1 VTTNPLLRRLAGL
14 LLLAGPGLS
23 CAGAAGDDAAP
34 ASDAFIEAD
43 ALVETDALAPSD
55 ALDTPAQSD
64 VEGGEVDD
72 ARQPWTPDALW
83 AAYDPARCP
92 TLPDGFDAGGFDAG
106 HALLSA
112 GGEHG
117 VFVDR
122 LFYLFTV
129 LARDPSTRGTLR
141 SVASLAAIA
150 DDRSARVAAA
160 LGDAPGDAV
169 ALVDALRWTDA
180 DVAEIGAALAS
191 ALAPGPGGV
200 VGAELR
206 PSGVFMRYASEDDVG
221 LLRNAWEDAARGINR
236 LLGDYGVAAGSAT
249 VDEALSGAP
258 IVPGEDLFFEPAL
271 RVAIASMAAVGRDE
285 PVRYEPLV
293 AGENAAALA
302 RMASLDWDA
311 WPYSLILLPG
321 LGPNDPDT
329 ALTEGGKWR
338 CDQGYERWAAGLAPF
353 IATSGGHVH
362 PFPTPYCEALEM
374 KRYLMQAH
382 GVPEDA
388 ILIDPY
394 ARHTT
399 TNVRNVSRQVLRYG
413 IPPEKPILCTSDIA
427 QHLMLSALGPR
438 CTEELGYPCYDRSAV
453 LTTTDNCFV
462 VTPAVLYVDVS
473 DPLDP

>member
-1 VTTNPLLRRLAGL
+1 MRPRRFPVARTFLWLGALA
-14 LLLAGPGLS
+14 
-23 CAGAAGDDAAP
+23 AAKCSGDAASTD
-34 ASDAFIEAD
+34 ASTAD
-43 ALVETDALAPSD
+43 HSALVDA
-55 ALDTPAQSD
+55 
-64 VEGGEVDD
+64 VEVNDEQ
-72 ARQPWTPDALW
+72 QPWTPDALW
-83 AAYDPARCP
+83 EAYDPARCP
-92 TLPDGFDAGGFDAG
+92 TFPEGFDARGFDAG
-106 HALLSA
+106 HALLAA
-112 GGEHG
+112 GGDHG

-129 LARDPSTRGTLR
+129 LARDPAARGVLLADATL
-141 SVASLAAIA
+141 ATIA
-150 DDRSARVAAA
+150 DDRAARTAAALREA
-160 LGDAPGDAV
+160 LGDAA

-180 DVAEIGAALAS
+180 DVAEVGAALAS
-191 ALAPGPGGV
+191 AMVVGPGGV
-200 VGAELR
+200 VEAELR
-206 PSGVFMRYASEDDVG
+206 PSGVFVRYASDDDDD
-221 LLRNAWEDAARGINR
+221 LLQKAWGDAAAGVNR
-236 LLGDYGVAAGSAT
+236 LLGDYGVAAGAAAI
-249 VDEALSGAP
+249 DEALSGAP
-258 IVPGEDLFFEPAL
+258 IVPGEELFFEPAL
-271 RVAIASMAAVGRDE
+271 RVAIASMAAAGRDE
-285 PVRYEPLV
+285 PVRYEPLA
-293 AGENAAALA
+293 AGQNAAALA

-321 LGPNDPDT
+321 LGPSDPDT
-329 ALTEGGKWR
+329 VLTDGGKWR

-374 KRYLMQAH
+374 KRYLMETH

-399 TNVRNVSRQVLRYG
+399 TNVRNVSRLVLRYG

-438 CTEELGYPCYDRSAV
+438 CTNELGYSCYDRSVA

-462 VTPAVLYVDVS
+462 VTPDVLYVDDH